1 MLTLF
6 PDRPQ
11 AQDVSANRESSI
23 IQEQTLI
30 QHTAM
35 VTARRP
41 RVRTTTNYSCSPVSC
56 PENLWNALLTIY
68 NSHKLY
74 SFLARRT
81 DSAFNQVVLRRLRMS
96 KMHRHVKND
105 P

>member
-1 MLTLF
+1 
-6 PDRPQ
+6 
-11 AQDVSANRESSI
+11 
-23 IQEQTLI
+23 
-30 QHTAM
+30 M

-41 RVRTTTNYSCSPVSC
+41 RARTATNCCFTRYTCCERSGN
-56 PENLWNALLTIY
+56 EILA
-68 NSHKLY
+68 NSDTSQLY

-96 KMHRHVKND
+96 KMHLKS